1 MKIKNIQLKQ
11 TIGMRVIKT
20 ALAVTIGLYLS
31 MLFNLNSPIFTSIA
45 SITSMKPS
53 FAESFKD
60 VKKRMFSSI
69 FGVSLGFILS
79 NVPVDDYIKPFIAGF
94 GIILVIYILQV
105 FHMKEMSLL
114 SSIVF
119 TASFLSKSD
128 KLIYG
133 VNRIIGTFLGIIIG
147 VTINYLIS
155 SPNIYEDFLNSARK
169 TTDICLKTCEQLF
182 LSTKD
187 FDFYEFER
195 AYTHTEEI
203 YELLLLE
210 IDTPF
215 HGEINLKL
223 STDIIKLL
231 TEIYLRLHLINNI
244 SKEPDINEDNRQ
256 HISDLYKYT
265 ILYSGNLSGDLNTVY
280 NYHINIIFKN
290 INELQKLIGVNNGKR
305 RKQVNS
311 TKKI

>member
-1 MKIKNIQLKQ
+1 MKIKNIQFKQ

-20 ALAVTIGLYLS
+20 ALAVTIGLYIS
-31 MLFNLNSPIFTSIA
+31 MLLNLNSPIFTSIA

-79 NVPVDDYIKPFIAGF
+79 NVPIDDYIKPFIAGF

-119 TASFLSKSD
+119 AASFLSKSD

-133 VNRIIGTFLGIIIG
+133 VNRIIGTFLGIVIG

-155 SPNIYEDFLNSARK
+155 SPNVYEDFLDSAKK
-169 TTDICLKTCEQLF
+169 TTDIAIRICEEL
-182 LSTKD
+182 LLTTRD
-187 FDFYEFER
+187 FDFLEFEN
-195 AYTHTEEI
+195 AYAHTEKI

-210 IDTPF
+210 INVPF
-215 HGEINLKL
+215 HSEINLKH
-223 STDIIKLL
+223 STKIKKIL
-231 TEIYLRLHLINNI
+231 TEVYLRLHLLTNI
-244 SKEPDINEDNRQ
+244 SKQPNINEKNQ
-256 HISDLYKYT
+256 KHISEVYNYTTLYY
-265 ILYSGNLSGDLNTVY
+265 GNLSGDLNTVY
-280 NYHINIIFKN
+280 NYHIDIVFKH
-290 INELQKLIGVNNGKR
+290 IDELQKLLGADNGK
-305 RKQVNS
+305 KY
-311 TKKI
+311 K